1 MKKYTVSIKCQKY
14 FTVDIVA
21 DNEEE
26 AELIAYDLAESDKR
40 ENFSEEDCDWEVLDC
55 EELD

>member
-1 MKKYTVSIKCQKY
+1 MKKYTISLKCQKY

-21 DNEEE
+21 ENEEE
-26 AELIAYDLAESDKR
+26 AQEIALDLAESGKTED
-40 ENFSEEDCDWEVLDC
+40 FSCEDEDWEVLDC